1 MALNIK
7 DKRVHDLARQLA
19 DRTHTTLTNAVEVA
33 LEEALARR
41 RESSGG
47 KLARLNA
54 ISDHCS
60 KLPLLD
66 SRTADEILGYNDAG
80 LPE

>member
-7 DKRVHDLARQLA
+7 DRRVRELARQLA
-19 DRTHTTLTNAVEVA
+19 DLTHTTLTGAVKLA

-41 RESSGG
+41 HEPSDGT
-47 KLARLNA
+47 LARLNA
-54 ISDHCS
+54 ISNQCS

-66 SRTADEILGYNDAG
+66 SRTADDILGYDDTG